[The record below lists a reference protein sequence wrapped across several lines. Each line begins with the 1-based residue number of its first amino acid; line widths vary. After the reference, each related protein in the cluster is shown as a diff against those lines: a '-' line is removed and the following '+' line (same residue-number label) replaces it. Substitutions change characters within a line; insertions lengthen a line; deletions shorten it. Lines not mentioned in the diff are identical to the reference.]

1 MLDKRDI
8 KSLVVRYEAFMSAAD
23 HASKCL
29 WAHSLREI
37 QNKIGIVMLSPE
49 ALDYYAD
56 QFPACSRIA
65 EETGIAL

>member
-8 KSLVVRYEAFMSAAD
+8 KSLVVRYEAFMNVTD

-29 WAHSLREI
+29 WAHCLREI
-37 QNKIGIVMLSPE
+37 QLKLDIVMLSAE

-56 QFPACSRIA
+56 QFPACSHIA
-65 EETGIAL
+65 EETGIVL